1 MVERIDMHVHVYE
14 DEVAQRA
21 IANIR
26 AFRARAGILGVEIAE
41 DGSPSYLQD
50 EMARLDIGR
59 SVIQAVVPR
68 PEIMEKVNA
77 WTSEQVG
84 SSGGR
89 LMAFGGLHP
98 MAPAEALAAEIKRF
112 RSEYGFKGV
121 KLHPTLQ
128 GYSPVSTEA
137 MRLYERIAV
146 AGLPLLIHPDRRLRL
161 DAALETG
168 AQEAHDDRFLL
179 ANADHV
185 LTNERL
191 CHIIESFPELTLA
204 AAHLGGS
211 HSERLEGLVKASPKV
226 WLDFAIVKVFFPEGP
241 AHVAKLV
248 RRYGAENVLF
258 GSDFPFW
265 PQGAAL
271 AYLDQTGLTAEERR
285 LMEIENPRRLLGL

>member
-1 MVERIDMHVHVYE
+1 MAERIDMHVHVYE
-14 DEVAQRA
+14 DEVARRA

-26 AFRARAGILGVEIAE
+26 AFRVRAGILGVEIAE
-41 DGSPSYLQD
+41 DGSPAYLQD
-50 EMARLDIGR
+50 EMARLGIGR

-68 PEIMEKVNA
+68 PEIMEKINA
-77 WTSEQVG
+77 WTSEQVE

-112 RSEYGFKGV
+112 MSEYGFRGV

-128 GYSPVSTEA
+128 GYDPVSTEA
-137 MRLYERIAV
+137 MRLYERIAA
-146 AGLPLLIHPDRRLRL
+146 AGLPLLIHPDRRVHL
-161 DAALETG
+161 DATP
-168 AQEAHDDRFLL
+168 EAAEQDLDDHFLL
-179 ANADHV
+179 ADAGHV

-191 CHIIESFPELTLA
+191 CHIIESFPELTIVA
-204 AAHLGGS
+204 SHLGGS
-211 HSERLEGLVKASPKV
+211 HSERLEALVKGSPKV
-226 WLDFAIVKVFFPEGP
+226 WLDFAIVRVFFPEGP
-241 AHVAKLV
+241 SHVAELV

-265 PQGAAL
+265 PQEAAL
-271 AYLDQTGLTAEERR
+271 TYLDQTGLTAGERR